1 MRTVCSTLL
10 ALGLSVLTAASD
22 EDVVS
27 FPAIGEVDIVFPR
40 QDTYAAEAPFP
51 VIFGLQNAP
60 VLTTFS
66 GTLNWEL
73 SCRYTLSGIGRLYLD
88 FLPDTEPY
96 YFLNTSQAIADADED
111 QFQYWRSEEDS
122 CILKWDFRWT
132 TVCEPRS
139 DGSVLLKNN
148 QFERSGNVSFNLRP
162 GAKTAQKAI
171 AEYDGCAIGGTA
183 IKLERNHTVGCP
195 VLADDASPKPK
206 PCNLDVKKARSSLAA
221 AVVKPTTSLTE
232 FPSKMT
238 DEATDA
244 GVRSTGTGSDSSS
257 EPSSTEEASGSGS
270 SSKGDDGNGAH
281 RQSVGI
287 TGVLALIT
295 VSVLLQPLL

>member
-1 MRTVCSTLL
+1 MRPVCSTLL
-10 ALGLSVLTAASD
+10 VLSLSVLTAASD

-27 FPAIGEVDIVFPR
+27 FPAIGEVDVVFPR
-40 QDTYAAEAPFP
+40 EDTYAAEAPFP

-73 SCRYTLSGIGRLYLD
+73 NCRYTLSGIGRLYLD

-162 GAKTAQKAI
+162 GAKTARKAI

-195 VLADDASPKPK
+195 ILADDASPKPK

-232 FPSKMT
+232 IPSKT
-238 DEATDA
+238 TDA
-244 GVRSTGTGSDSSS
+244 SMGATVTGSDSSS
-257 EPSSTEEASGSGS
+257 GPSSTGEASDSGS

-281 RQSVGI
+281 RQSIGI
-287 TGVLALIT
+287 TGILALIT
-295 VSVLLQPLL
+295 ASVSLQLLL

>member
-1 MRTVCSTLL
+1 MHTILSTLISLGFSIL
-10 ALGLSVLTAASD
+10 AAASD

-40 QDTYAAEAPFP
+40 EDTYAAEAPFP

-73 SCRYTLSGIGRLYLD
+73 DCAYTLFGIGRLYLD

-111 QFQYWRSEEDS
+111 QFQYWRGEEDS

-132 TVCEPRS
+132 TICEPRS

-148 QFERSGNVSFNLRP
+148 QFQRSGNVTFTLRP
-162 GAKTAQKAI
+162 GAKTARKAI
-171 AEYDGCAIGGTA
+171 AEYEGCAIGGTA
-183 IKLERNHTVGCP
+183 IKLEKNHTVGCP
-195 VLADDASPKPK
+195 ILAQDSSPKPK
-206 PCNLDVKKARSSLAA
+206 PCDLDVKKARSSLAA

-232 FPSKMT
+232 IPSKT
-238 DEATDA
+238 ADS
-244 GVRSTGTGSDSSS
+244 GVRTTGTGADNGSKPTSTSGKAGGGDASADSENVARGHSVSD
-257 EPSSTEEASGSGS
+257 
-270 SSKGDDGNGAH
+270 NGGLFTVFLAL
-281 RQSVGI
+281 SVGI
-287 TGVLALIT
+287 IFSLWL
-295 VSVLLQPLL
+295 

>member
-1 MRTVCSTLL
+1 MRAVRSTFL
-10 ALGLSVLTAASD
+10 ALGLSVLTVASD

-27 FPAIGEVDIVFPR
+27 FPAIGEVDVVFPR

-88 FLPDTEPY
+88 FLPNTEPY

-162 GAKTAQKAI
+162 GAKTARKAI

-195 VLADDASPKPK
+195 ILADDASPNPK

-221 AVVKPTTSLTE
+221 AVVKLTTSLTE
-232 FPSKMT
+232 FPSKT
-238 DEATDA
+238 TDA
-244 GVRSTGTGSDSSS
+244 GVSTTGRGSDSSS
-257 EPSSTEEASGSGS
+257 GPSSTEEASDSSS
-270 SSKGDDGNGAH
+270 SSKGDDDNGAY

-287 TGVLALIT
+287 TGILTLIT
-295 VSVLLQPLL
+295 ASVLLQSLL